1 MSGLPSRS
9 LGVLLGLVRY
19 SVSFL
24 NIIRNVGLPIVD
36 RKYSADILQTFYR
49 KSIEK
54 NVFEIEIRKF
64 MQNALRL

>member
-1 MSGLPSRS
+1 MFGLPSRS